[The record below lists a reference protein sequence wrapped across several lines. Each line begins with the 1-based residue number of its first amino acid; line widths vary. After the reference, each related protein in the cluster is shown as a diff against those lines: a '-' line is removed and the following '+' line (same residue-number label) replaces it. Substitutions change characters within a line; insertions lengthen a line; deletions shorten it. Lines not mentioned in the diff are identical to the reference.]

1 MPTTEKQGLVAEIK
15 DRLSS
20 SGGVILADYR
30 GLTVKDMRVLR
41 TSLQDS
47 GGEATVYK
55 NSLAQIAIRELDL
68 PNMDEFLAGPTVFVF
83 TPADPV
89 ATAKALM
96 TFAKERKVFAFKG
109 GLIEGRV
116 IGADAVKAI
125 AALPSREEL
134 LAKIMGTMLNP
145 VRSFMAMANAPAGA
159 FARAVQAV
167 ADQKA
172 AA

>member
-1 MPTTEKQGLVAEIK
+1 MPTTEKQRLVAEIK
-15 DRLSS
+15 ERVAE
-20 SGGVILADYR
+20 SGGMILADYR
-30 GLTVKDMRVLR
+30 GLTVKDMKVLR
-41 TSLQDS
+41 TSLRDA

-89 ATAKALM
+89 AAAKAL
-96 TFAKERKVFAFKG
+96 TAFAKDRRVFAFKG
-109 GLIEGRV
+109 AFIDGQV
-116 IGADAVKAI
+116 ISADAVKAI
-125 AALPSREEL
+125 ATLPSREEL
-134 LAKIMGTMLNP
+134 IAKLMGAMVNP
-145 VRSFMAMANAPAGA
+145 VRGFMAVCNAPVGA
-159 FARAVQAV
+159 LARAMQAV